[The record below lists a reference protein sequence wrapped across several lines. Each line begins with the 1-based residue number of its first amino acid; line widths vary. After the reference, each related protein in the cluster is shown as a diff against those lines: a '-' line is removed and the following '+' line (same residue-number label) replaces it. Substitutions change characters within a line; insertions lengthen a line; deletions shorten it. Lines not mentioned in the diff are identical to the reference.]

1 MSRSVVVAC
10 LGLAILSAQPAL
22 AQEKPHKIRHQR
34 NLITAE
40 EIATRPGEGNAYDLI
55 RSLRPAWFNTRGVAS
70 GNLSGNGIG
79 GVTDNAGIA
88 VYLDGVKMG
97 GLDQLRSIEAD
108 RIQEMRLLSASDA
121 TMKYGTGHPA
131 GAIEVST
138 KH

>member
-1 MSRSVVVAC
+1 MSRSVLVAC

-22 AQEKPHKIRHQR
+22 AQQQPKKIRHQR
-34 NLITAE
+34 NRISAE
-40 EIATRPGEGNAYDLI
+40 EIATRPGEANAYDLI

-79 GVTDNAGIA
+79 GVTDHAGIA
-88 VYLDGVKMG
+88 VFVDGVKMG
-97 GLDQLRSIEAD
+97 GLSQLRSIQAD

-121 TMKYGTGHPA
+121 TMKYGTGNPA
-131 GAIEVST
+131 GAIEVAT

>member
-1 MSRSVVVAC
+1 MSRSVLVAC
-10 LGLAILSAQPAL
+10 LGLALLSTQPAL
-22 AQEKPHKIRHQR
+22 AQQKPHKIRRQR

-40 EIATRPGEGNAYDLI
+40 EIATRPGESNAYDLV
-55 RSLRPAWFNTRGVAS
+55 RSLRPTWFNTRGVAS
-70 GNLSGNGIG
+70 GMLSGDGNG

-88 VYLDGVKMG
+88 VFVDGVKMG
-97 GLDQLRSIEAD
+97 GLDQLRPIEAD

-121 TMKYGTGHPA
+121 TMKYGTGYPA